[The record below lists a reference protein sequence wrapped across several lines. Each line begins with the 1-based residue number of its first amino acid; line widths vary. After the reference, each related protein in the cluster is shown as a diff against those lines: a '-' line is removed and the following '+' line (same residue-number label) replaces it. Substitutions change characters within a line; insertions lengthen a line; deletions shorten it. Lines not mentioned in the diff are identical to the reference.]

1 MKCICK
7 YCGHKHDSSHLV
19 FNFTPLLKEAG
30 ESMKPELRKKY
41 ETICNTLEK
50 MSEGPAFF
58 TEKQLTQNPD
68 ISITRGEFLNKV
80 ADALGQIDGYMEK
93 FQTGEDITGDDIK
106 AYVEGKR
113 NMMRRITS
121 REPLLRFCEDLTHPT
136 TAATFAEV
144 WNNKLELPDVI
155 LEMKVKTLKGEGDIK
170 VRKVLDGA
178 NGVIASS
185 RYCPYCNGEM
195 SALSGAY
202 PEIVLTVLG
211 SPRASKSTT
220 LAACVYQFIHNSSQN
235 SLPVSWSFRKDDKDW
250 KQFEERCLTPYA
262 NNRQVEPT
270 QMSGYDV
277 IPRFSVK
284 VTIENLPGGPMEVVL
299 TVVDLPG
306 ELMGK
311 NGINEMLLKKYGQFY
326 ENVDAIWY
334 CTDWS
339 EVKQI
344 TSKAERAKM
353 GYRDQE
359 MISIGDMCTTMND
372 LSSIFGGR
380 DIPVAFI
387 LGKSDFLKDGY
398 QEEYGVC
405 RGSWNKSLSGFE
417 DRRGYYKNYGTE
429 LVLDGKAVFHYMEGV
444 RGVLMKTANHLDN
457 QIRMKFPFHAYIAM
471 SGYGHGFEVNE
482 DGKALTEPLPLDPW
496 NTEMPFLWTMAM
508 LGYIRV
514 QEVVVRKR
522 LLRKDDIGEDY
533 YKATKDLI
541 TRRNLGMNGSGRN
554 PAYQE
559 HYIKRSGT

>member
-7 YCGHKHDSSHLV
+7 YCGYKHDSSRLV

-80 ADALGQIDGYMEK
+80 INALGQIDGYMEK
-93 FQTGEDITGDDIK
+93 FSAGEDITGDDIK
-106 AYVEGKR
+106 GYVEGKM

-121 REPLLRFCEDLTHPT
+121 REPLLKLCEDLAHPS
-136 TAATFAEV
+136 TAAVFAEA

-170 VRKVLDGA
+170 VSKVLDGA
-178 NGVIASS
+178 NGVISNA
-185 RYCPYCNGEM
+185 RFCPYCNGEM

-220 LAACVYQFIHNSSQN
+220 LAACVYQFVHNSSQN
-235 SLPVSWSFRKDDKDW
+235 SLPVYWSFHKDDKDW
-250 KQFEERCLTPYA
+250 KQFEERCLNRYA
-262 NNRQVEPT
+262 NNMQVEPT
-270 QMSGYDV
+270 QISGYDV
-277 IPRFSVK
+277 IPRFSVA
-284 VTIENLPGGPMEVVL
+284 VTIKNLPGGPMKVIL

-311 NGINEMLLKKYGQFY
+311 DGINEMLLKKYGQFY
-326 ENVDAIWY
+326 QNVDAIWY

-353 GYRDQE
+353 GYRDLE
-359 MISIGDMCTTMND
+359 LISIDDMCRTMND
-372 LSSIFGGR
+372 LSNIFEGR

-387 LGKSDFLKDGY
+387 LGKSDFLKEGY
-398 QEEYGVC
+398 QVEYEVC
-405 RGSWNKSLSGFE
+405 RGSWNKSSGGFKN
-417 DRRGYYKNYGTE
+417 RRGYYTNYGTE
-429 LVLDGKAVFHYMEGV
+429 L
-444 RGVLMKTANHLDN
+444 
-457 QIRMKFPFHAYIAM
+457 
-471 SGYGHGFEVNE
+471 
-482 DGKALTEPLPLDPW
+482 ALESD
-496 NTEMPFLWTMAM
+496 
-508 LGYIRV
+508 R
-514 QEVVVRKR
+514 
-522 LLRKDDIGEDY
+522 
-533 YKATKDLI
+533 
-541 TRRNLGMNGSGRN
+541 
-554 PAYQE
+554 
-559 HYIKRSGT
+559 